1 MNIAVVGLGF
11 VGLSISSVLASKNY
25 NVVGIDIDNQKCS
38 DIRNGVLPLFEPGLE
53 NTLRVG
59 LKKKLTISNNFSLIK
74 NCDMIF
80 VTVGTPQKS
89 NGAIELSMIKKATTT
104 IGQIIKK
111 SKKNP
116 IIFIKST
123 VVPGT
128 AQNVI
133 LPILEK
139 KSGKKANRGFGIIS
153 NPEFLQE
160 SNAIRD
166 TKYPHAIVL
175 GGKQS
180 KYMKK
185 AKMFF
190 SKMHPNVPIIITNF
204 QTAEM
209 IKYANNS
216 FLATKISFINQLSNI
231 CQNIPGTNIDDI
243 AKIIGLDPRIGKL
256 FLNAGP
262 GYGGSCLPK
271 DMKALINFAN
281 ISGINPTLLNAVE
294 DINSKQLEQIIT
306 IAKQQLIDL
315 KSKRIT
321 VLGTSFKPNTDDI
334 RDSISIELIKKLL
347 KRKAKVTV
355 HDPRAIK
362 NTRDIFGE
370 KIIYAKSMNDAL
382 LKSQCAI
389 IMTEWT
395 QYEKLNNNNF
405 KHMTKKVVIDSR
417 RMLIGKQLDVNYFGI
432 GLGKEK

>member
-1 MNIAVVGLGF
+1 MKIAVIGLGF
-11 VGLSISSVLASKNY
+11 VGLSLTSVLASKGN
-25 NVVGIDIDNQKCS
+25 NVVGIDIDVEQCKK
-38 DIRNGVLPLFEPGLE
+38 IRNGVSPFFEPYLE
-53 NTLRVG
+53 KTLRIG
-59 LKKKLTISNNFSLIK
+59 LKKKLTISNDFSLIK
-74 NCDMIF
+74 DCNMIF
-80 VTVGTPQKS
+80 VAVGTPQKS
-89 NGAIELSMIKKATTT
+89 NGAIDLSMIRKAVET
-104 IGQIIKK
+104 IGRVLAK

-116 IIFIKST
+116 IILIKST
-123 VVPGT
+123 VIPGT
-128 AQNVI
+128 MQNVI

-139 KSGKKANRGFGIIS
+139 KSNKKAGRDFGLIS

-160 SNAIRD
+160 SRAIRD
-166 TKYPHAIVL
+166 TEFPHAVVL
-175 GGKQS
+175 GGYKT
-180 KYMKK
+180 KFMKK
-185 AKMFF
+185 AKNFF
-190 SKMHPNVPIIITNF
+190 EKLHPNIPIIITNH

-231 CQNIPGTNIDDI
+231 CQKTPGANVDDI
-243 AKIIGLDPRIGKL
+243 ARTIGLDPRIGKL

-281 ISGINPTLLNAVE
+281 ISGTNPTLLNAVE

-315 KSKRIT
+315 KSKRVT

-395 QYEKLNNNNF
+395 QYGKLNNNNF

>member
-25 NVVGIDIDNQKCS
+25 NVIGIDIDNQKCS

-104 IGQIIKK
+104 IGQIIRK

-116 IIFIKST
+116 TVFIKST

-128 AQNVI
+128 TQDVI

-139 KSGKKANRGFGIIS
+139 TSGKKANIDFGLIS

-166 TKYPHAIVL
+166 TKYPHAIIL
-175 GGKQS
+175 GGKQT

-231 CQNIPGTNIDDI
+231 CQNIPGANIDDI
-243 AKIIGLDPRIGKL
+243 AKTIGLDPRIGAL

-271 DMKALINFAN
+271 DMKALISFADK
-281 ISGINPTLLNAVE
+281 IGTNPTLLNAVE
-294 DINSKQLEQIIT
+294 KINQKQIQNIISLMEKT
-306 IAKQQLIDL
+306 LGTLA
-315 KSKRIT
+315 SKRIT
-321 VLGTSFKPNTDDI
+321 VLGTAFKPNTDDV
-334 RDSISIELIKKLL
+334 RDSIAIELIKKLL
-347 KRKAKVTV
+347 KKKSRNTIYDPKAM
-355 HDPRAIK
+355 K
-362 NTRDIFGE
+362 NTRNVFGE
-370 KIIYAKSMNDAL
+370 KIIYAGSIADAL
-382 LKSQCAI
+382 NKSQCAI
-389 IMTEWT
+389 LMTHWKQFERF
-395 QYEKLNNNNF
+395 NNNSM
-405 KHMTKKVVIDSR
+405 KHMSKKFIIDCR
-417 RMLIGKQLDVNYFGI
+417 RILVEKELQAEYHAIGIGKI
-432 GLGKEK
+432 

>member
-11 VGLSISSVLASKNY
+11 VGLSISSVLGSKNY

-38 DIRNGVLPLFEPGLE
+38 DIRNGVLPLFEPDLE

-89 NGAIELSMIKKATTT
+89 NGAIELSMIKKATTS

-243 AKIIGLDPRIGKL
+243 AKIIGLDSRIGKL

-262 GYGGSCLPK
+262 GYGGACLPK
-271 DMKALINFAN
+271 DISALIKFSDK
-281 ISGINPTLLNAVE
+281 IGVKPILLNAVE
-294 DINSKQLEQIIT
+294 KTNHEQMNNIISLMKKILGDIT
-306 IAKQQLIDL
+306 A
-315 KSKRIT
+315 KRIT
-321 VLGTSFKPNTDDI
+321 ILGTAFKPNTDDV
-334 RDSISIELIKKLL
+334 RDSKSIELIKKLL
-347 KRKAKVTV
+347 KNKANITI
-355 HDPRAIK
+355 HDPKAIESTK
-362 NTRDIFGE
+362 KIFGK
-370 KIIYAKSMNDAL
+370 KIIYAKSIADAL
-382 LKSQCAI
+382 NKSQCGV
-389 IMTEWT
+389 IMTHWK
-395 QYEKLNNNNF
+395 QYDTLNNNSI
-405 KHMTKKVVIDSR
+405 KHMSKKIIIDCR
-417 RMLIGKQLDVNYFGI
+417 RVLVKKELDVEYYAIGIGKN
-432 GLGKEK
+432 